1 MWNNIIGEINVPDGV
16 PGSNEGVVEIITRV
30 LDGAYAIAGIA
41 TMALFVYSG
50 IQMIMSE
57 GNPDKLKK
65 STDTLVNAA
74 IGLGVI
80 LASGLVFQFI
90 GRLLG
95 VESLITWFDFNLS

>member
-1 MWNNIIGEINVPDGV
+1 MWNNIIGNINVPEGV

-30 LDGAYAIAGIA
+30 LDGAYAIAGVA
-41 TMALFVYSG
+41 TMALFVYAG
-50 IQMIMSE
+50 IQIIMSE
-57 GNPDKLKK
+57 GNPEKLKK
-65 STDTLVNAA
+65 GQDTLANAA
-74 IGLGVI
+74 IGIGVV